1 MTGAAEDAAPKVD
14 VVRAGPEQRALIA
27 GLFQF
32 YIYDFS
38 EFQPADSPDFELNAE
53 ARYEP
58 YPYLDQ
64 YWADE
69 ACTPLLIRVG
79 ERVVGFAL
87 INAFAHSGGVAD
99 HSMAEFFVLRKY
111 RRGGVGA
118 LAVGEILRRYPGRW
132 EIAIAARNKPALA
145 FWPRAVGALDCVSGL
160 ETLQMDSSLW
170 RGPILRFVSVGG

>member
-1 MTGAAEDAAPKVD
+1 MTGTAGGGGPKVD
-14 VVRAGPEQRALIA
+14 VVRATPDQRALIA

-32 YIYDFS
+32 YVYDFS
-38 EFQPADSPDFELNAE
+38 EFQAAESPDFELNAE

-69 ACTPLLIRVG
+69 ACTPLLIKAG
-79 ERVVGFAL
+79 DRVVGFAL
-87 INAFAHSGGVAD
+87 INAFAHSGGVVD

-118 LAVGEILRRYPGRW
+118 AVVGDILRRFPGRW

-145 FWPRAVGALDCVSGL
+145 FWPRVVGALDCVRGL
-160 ETLQMDSSLW
+160 ETLQMDSPLW
-170 RGPILRFVSVGG
+170 RGPILRFMSVGG

>member
-1 MTGAAEDAAPKVD
+1 VTAAARREGEKVD
-14 VVRAGPEQRALIA
+14 VVRAGPLQRALIA

-38 EFQPADSPDFELNAE
+38 EFQPAESADFELNAE

-64 YWADE
+64 YWVDE
-69 ACTPLLIRVG
+69 ACTPLLINVG

-87 INAFAHSGGVAD
+87 INAFAHSGGVVD

-118 LAVGEILRRYPGRW
+118 HAVGEVLRRFPGRW
-132 EIAIAARNKPALA
+132 EIAIAARNQPALS
-145 FWPRAVGALDCVSGL
+145 FWPRVVGGLDCVRDL
-160 ETLQMDSSLW
+160 KTLQMDGPLW
-170 RGPILRFVSVGG
+170 RGPILQFMSVGD

>member
-1 MTGAAEDAAPKVD
+1 VTPAAEGGGLRVE
-14 VVRAGPEQRALIA
+14 VVSAGPEQRELIA

-32 YIYDFS
+32 YVYDFS
-38 EFQPADSPDFELNAE
+38 EFQPADSPDFELNDE
-53 ARYEP
+53 ARFEP
-58 YPYLDQ
+58 YPYLNQ

-69 ACTPLLIRVG
+69 ACTPLLIKVG

-87 INAFAHSGGVAD
+87 INAFAHSGGVVD

-118 LAVGEILRRYPGRW
+118 AAVGEILRRYPGRW

-145 FWPRAVGALDCVSGL
+145 FWPRVVGALDCVRGL
-160 ETLQMDSSLW
+160 ETLRMDGPLW
-170 RGPILRFVSVGG
+170 RGPILRFVSTGG

>member
-1 MTGAAEDAAPKVD
+1 VTGTAGGGRPKID
-14 VVRAGPEQRALIA
+14 VVRATPDQRALIA

-32 YIYDFS
+32 YVYDFS

-53 ARYEP
+53 GRYEP

-69 ACTPLLIRVG
+69 ACTPLLIKVG

-87 INAFAHSGGVAD
+87 INAFAHSGGVVD

-118 LAVGEILRRYPGRW
+118 AVVGEILRRLPGRW

-145 FWPRAVGALDCVSGL
+145 FWPRTVGALHYVRELTTL
-160 ETLQMDSSLW
+160 EMDGPLW
-170 RGPILRFVSVGG
+170 RGPILRFVSTAE